1 MKNCHILKWIPFG
14 VRFIFVRG
22 CDEMKK
28 TNKKFSY
35 FFFLVSFVVFVACM
49 GGVSQS
55 IEEGTEVSS
64 VIDGESAVLVGGMP
78 IGIYIE
84 MDGVMVLKTDTI
96 KGVDGQEYSPA
107 KNAVLPGDYMVALN
121 EQHIESKKHLLQLL
135 SQLNEDEIVLTIRRN
150 QEEFKVKIKPVEY
163 NPGEYKLGIWVR
175 DNVQGLGTVTFM
187 TSKGKFG
194 ALGHGIHDIDTNT
207 LLELKDG
214 TAYKTSIHSIQ
225 KGTNGNP
232 GSLGGIIVYNYY
244 NRLGEITKNTE
255 EGIYGTIG
263 KVNELFE
270 EQTVLPVASKEQ
282 IHTGDA
288 KIRCFVEGE
297 VQEYDIK
304 ILEIDTSSHA
314 ENKGIVL
321 QVTDLALLEQTG
333 GIIQGM
339 SGSPIIQ
346 DGKLIGAVTH
356 VFVQDSTKGYGIFIE
371 NMLKHVE

>member
-1 MKNCHILKWIPFG
+1 
-14 VRFIFVRG
+14 
-22 CDEMKK
+22 MKK